1 MNPTTRP
8 TSRAGYMAPHRRR
21 WNGPPNERLIQK
33 TKATA
38 IITGATGTT
47 NTSRSEAAPM
57 PRISASCA
65 EERGPNRP
73 AKALRRLATKGAAA
87 SADRPR
93 GSRPPRRAI
102 VGRRAV
108 TSAIETPTPIA
119 ATRSSARLRP
129 SARRLGDG
137 LNDGDRNTTY
147 LEAALLACEVSC
159 RARRGSAVASCDS
172 PRSVGPP
179 SSDEEVR
186 PLPTIAASGVRCGW
200 PGRPGRRSLRGTMR
214 NRTGVRSCGDAWFRQ
229 GPVTGE
235 REPRMLLR
243 PR

>member
-1 MNPTTRP
+1 MDEGVQRHGRDETAAVEALGQRDLAEQRSLAERADGSAGRIGRRPLGGPRTQARIRQRARDPDGSGDRDGDGPPSRSATTPPANAASAPAAARPIPMNPTTRP

-33 TKATA
+33 TNATA

-73 AKALRRLATKGAAA
+73 AKALRRLATNGAAA

-108 TSAIETPTPIA
+108 IERHRDA
-119 ATRSSARLRP
+119 DAD
-129 SARRLGDG
+129 RRD
-137 LNDGDRNTTY
+137 
-147 LEAALLACEVSC
+147 EV
-159 RARRGSAVASCDS
+159 
-172 PRSVGPP
+172 
-179 SSDEEVR
+179 
-186 PLPTIAASGVRCGW
+186 
-200 PGRPGRRSLRGTMR
+200 
-214 NRTGVRSCGDAWFRQ
+214 
-229 GPVTGE
+229 E
-235 REPRMLLR
+235 REIAPERAPAR
-243 PR
+243 